1 MKVIQLLT
9 TVSYGDAVSNDAL
22 ALYDTLLRA
31 GYDTAIYAENIGKRV
46 SRDIV
51 KPVGRLPLL
60 NETDVVIYHLSTGT
74 SLNYLLP
81 SIKAK
86 KIVRYHNITPPE
98 YFEKYD
104 LNARRLCKDGY
115 DGLKYIAPY
124 ADYCLADSEYN
135 KFGLIENG
143 YKCDVDI
150 LPILIPFD
158 DYKKTP
164 NSEVIEKYKN
174 DGYTNVLFTGRIAP
188 NKKQEDVIKVFA
200 YYQKYYNEKSRL
212 ILVGNYVGMERYYKR
227 LLRYTKE
234 LDVKNVIFP
243 GHIGFDEILAYYK
256 LADVFLCMSEHEG
269 FCVPLVEAMWFDVP
283 VVAYDSSAIAGTL
296 GGAGILLPKNEPLEA
311 AAVVNYVL
319 THNGIREKVIRNQ
332 RERLSDFEHNKI
344 EQQFLTYLKGFI
356 NR

>member
-22 ALYDTLLRA
+22 ALYDTLVRA

-46 SRDIV
+46 SKDIV
-51 KPVGRLPLL
+51 KSVSSLPLL
-60 NETDVVIYHLSTGT
+60 SETDVVIYHLSTGT
-74 SLNYLLP
+74 PLNYFLS

-86 KIVRYHNITPPE
+86 KIIRYHNITPPE

-104 LNARRLCKDGY
+104 LHSRRLCQDGY
-115 DGLKYIAPY
+115 EGLKYIAPY
-124 ADYCLADSEYN
+124 ADYCLAVSEYN
-135 KFGLIENG
+135 KSGLIENG
-143 YKCDVDI
+143 YECDIDI

-158 DYKKTP
+158 DYQKTP
-164 NSEVIEKYKN
+164 NAEVIKKYEN

-188 NKKQEDVIKVFA
+188 NKKQEDVIKAFA

-227 LLRYTKE
+227 LLRYTRE
-234 LDVKNVIFP
+234 LGVKNVIFP
-243 GHIGFDEILAYYK
+243 GHIAFDEILAYYK

-283 VVAYDSSAIAGTL
+283 VVAYDSSAIASTL
-296 GGAGILLPKNEPLEA
+296 GGASILLPKNDSLEA
-311 AAVVNYVL
+311 AAAVNYVM
-319 THNGIREKVIRNQ
+319 THNEVREKVIKNQ
-332 RERLSDFEHNKI
+332 RERLSDFEHDKI
-344 EQQFLTYLKGFI
+344 EQQFLIYLKGFI
-356 NR
+356 EQ